1 MDGTDTPPWAHPG
14 AELAD
19 RVGDLQDERR
29 ASAELVYLATPFNSK
44 GQAVSRHK
52 EATVALWGT
61 VAAIAAAIQT
71 AILAAAAF
79 YAFTQVREA
88 QRTRLLSVLIALR
101 QDIDTTESRSNRYT
115 LFNELPDDLT
125 SPLPAEQDLVVD
137 RVVREYENI
146 ARLIENGF
154 IDFNL
159 MADFYGNSAERS
171 WRRVEPWIQKERA
184 RRNNTTYAP
193 DLEKFAQKCI
203 KHNAQKH
210 GQELQTFRRGVN
222 LPRSKQK

>member
-1 MDGTDTPPWAHPG
+1 M
-14 AELAD
+14 
-19 RVGDLQDERR
+19 
-29 ASAELVYLATPFNSK
+29 
-44 GQAVSRHK
+44 AVWT
-52 EATVALWGT
+52 AI
-61 VAAIAAAIQT
+61 AAVAAAIQT

-101 QDIDTTESRSNRYT
+101 QDIDTPESRRNRYM

-125 SPLPAEQDLVVD
+125 SPLTVEQDLVVD

-171 WRRVEPWIQKERA
+171 WKRVEPWIQKERA

-193 DLEKFAQKCI
+193 DFEKFAQKCI
-203 KHNAQKH
+203 EYNTQKH
-210 GQELQTFRRGVN
+210 GEELQTFRRAAKSA
-222 LPRSKQK
+222 RQA